1 MTAIELLEDD
11 MKKSQ
16 DESEQE
22 FKKLP
27 KATREI
33 SSFFYLV
40 IDATIENLHTTYTW
54 TGIRCFKKNCEGI
67 ICYSGFSPRRKVAKV
82 FLGAFATLHE
92 IFYSCLVVS
101 PGPEPNR
108 YA

>member
-11 MKKSQ
+11 MKKSH

-33 SSFFYLV
+33 ASFFYLV
-40 IDATIENLHTTYTW
+40 IDETIENLSQTYSS

-67 ICYSGFSPRRKVAKV
+67 IWSEIDENCSDINWKCSSCRNGGTITGV
-82 FLGAFATLHE
+82 F
-92 IFYSCLVVS
+92 
-101 PGPEPNR
+101 
-108 YA
+108 